1 MRSIF
6 SALLAAAIIGA
17 IGFSQPLAAA
27 PVTPTFSVSPSSIL
41 PGDAATIDLSLL
53 LLPDPGFSNAA
64 FFSGSVDFDFGDG
77 SAKKTVS
84 ITLGGTSIDFNLSH
98 TYIDLGSHTVSYSA
112 AGIFLADF
120 ATEFARAG
128 CARAA
133 IARIANREARL
144 HKRNFCRQHPTVS
157 FVLRGLPTSWEVHGS
172 DVLTVEALATPL
184 PAALPL
190 FASGAAFLGWLA
202 RRRRNK
208 ASSGL
213 SNS

>member
-84 ITLGGTSIDFNLSH
+84 ITPGGASKDFDFLH

-112 AGIFLADF
+112 VGIFLADF
-120 ATEFARAG
+120 ASESARAG
-128 CARAA
+128 CSRAA
-133 IARIANREARL
+133 IARISNRFLRI
-144 HKRNFCRQHPTVS
+144 HRRNFCRQHPTVS

-190 FASGAAFLGWLA
+190 FASGAALLGWLA